1 MVKSIL
7 ILLLSVPFFLGS
19 TAQAITKRTS
29 KECLLC
35 HVLWFDVLKS
45 EQKTLIERID
55 SPIVIAGSEGLASSK
70 EICISCHDGY
80 VVDSRNK
87 IAEGNPH
94 HASIKP
100 PEWLEVQEIFRLD
113 SNNEIYCGTCHTLH
127 DIKGSGEV
135 GSTPFLR
142 MDNERSQMCIAC
154 HGGGTWLKQYFNDP
168 VLKGKNFPRLEAIQK
183 GSKFGPTQEI
193 ICESC
198 HIAHGERAMVSLFQ
212 LDVLFHNLHRWHP
225 HPVNNDVEKKR

>member
-1 MVKSIL
+1 VKSL
-7 ILLLSVPFFLGS
+7 IIFLLSVPFFLGS
-19 TAQAITKRTS
+19 SAQAITKRTA
-29 KECLLC
+29 KECLIC

-45 EQKTLIERID
+45 EKITLIGKKD
-55 SPIVIAGSEGLASSK
+55 SPIVIAGSKGLASTK

-94 HASIKP
+94 HAAIKP
-100 PEWLEVQEIFRLD
+100 PRWLKIPEIFRLD
-113 SNNEIYCGTCHTLH
+113 SNNDIYCGTCHTLH

-142 MDNERSQMCIAC
+142 MDNEKSQMCIAC
-154 HGGGTWLKQYFNDP
+154 HGGETGLQPRPNHP
-168 VLKGKNFPRLEAIQK
+168 VLMPVNFPLMEAAQK
-183 GSKFGPTQEI
+183 GSKFGPSQEI

-198 HIAHGERAMVSLFQ
+198 HIAHGNRAMIPLFQ
-212 LDVLFHNLHRWHP
+212 TGVSYHNVHRWHP
-225 HPVNNDVEKKR
+225 HPVNNDIDKKR